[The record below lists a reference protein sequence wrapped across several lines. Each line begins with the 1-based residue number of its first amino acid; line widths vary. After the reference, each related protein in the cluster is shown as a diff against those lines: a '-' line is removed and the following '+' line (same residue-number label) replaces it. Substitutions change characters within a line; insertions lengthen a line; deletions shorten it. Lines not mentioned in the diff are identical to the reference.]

1 MVQIGGYVGVVMDIG
16 GFGMDPYAGMSND
29 EVRDHRERIVREVKE
44 TEKAIEERRDK
55 SMCRVL
61 DLNPKTKKKKN
72 RLFRP

>member
-1 MVQIGGYVGVVMDIG
+1 
-16 GFGMDPYAGMSND
+16 MDPYAGMSND

-55 SMCRVL
+55 SLCRVL
-61 DLNPKTKKKKN
+61 DLNPKTKKKKK